1 MTERD
6 ADNARKLLTGVQVF
20 AASSRDGFITQ
31 YPTLHQFGAE
41 EWNASL
47 VIAGIGTALLMI
59 PARYTHEQQK
69 EITATVVTTLQ
80 EADETAVQTLADF
93 INFVTSQT
101 RDSEHVA
108 EIIGSWVLR
117 SIQMESSEHSAP
129 HVLGL
134 MLLNTFGPWWDQ

>member
-6 ADNARKLLTGVQVF
+6 ADNARKLLAGAQVF
-20 AASSRDGFITQ
+20 AANSRDGFITQ
-31 YPTLHQFGAE
+31 YPTLQQFGAE

-47 VIAGIGTALLMI
+47 VIAGIGTALLLL
-59 PARYTHEQQK
+59 PARFTHEEQK
-69 EITATVVTTLQ
+69 EITATVITTLQ
-80 EADETAVQTLADF
+80 EADENAVQTLADF

-101 RDSEHVA
+101 KDSEHVP
-108 EIIGSWVLR
+108 EVIGSWVLR
-117 SIQMESSEHSAP
+117 SIPMEPSEQSAP